1 MAQDQK
7 SLRLFVAAPSDV
19 SKERIWLKEAVEEV
33 NENHGR
39 PLGIHVEV
47 VEWLDVPP
55 LQGNPQE
62 EIYKQFPVDTW
73 DIFVGIL
80 WGRFG
85 QPTTSSAN
93 RIAESGTAD
102 EFYRARKSYFET
114 GKPRVLF
121 YRCIRKPD
129 LEKIDPRQLGKVR
142 HFFQDFE
149 PDGKHPGLVQNY
161 KNKEEFGRHLRT
173 HLGHIVR
180 DAADYF
186 LPSDA
191 KLLTPRTAVT
201 RSSAPKNR
209 TEKVKPPVRAES
221 LEKPL
226 AASENPLLH
235 DIMEKLGRIYNGQH
249 RRPFLHQRVV
259 FEVTAGLWDTP
270 GKECVIHWSLEF
282 APHEH
287 PIFCLQL
294 SLIMS
299 PAQGGMTIPEV
310 TVIDHHGRNL
320 SIEYVPIQD
329 AATPFRRSLLIY
341 FLPELR
347 PGEGPFIIRFRE
359 KGPLQENDLKDIKY
373 AAERVHGAFGQ
384 ILLLLHYP
392 ERVNLDFLADSKS
405 PRGRKMTLSELEE
418 FRPPDGYK
426 TIGWIGRR
434 VRLKNSGW
442 FRVLIR
448 KP

>member
-1 MAQDQK
+1 
-7 SLRLFVAAPSDV
+7 
-19 SKERIWLKEAVEEV
+19 
-33 NENHGR
+33 
-39 PLGIHVEV
+39 VEV
-47 VEWLDVPP
+47 VEWLDAPP

-93 RIAESGTAD
+93 RTAESGTAD

-142 HFFQDFE
+142 QFFQDFE

-161 KNKEEFGRHLRT
+161 KNKEKFGRHLRT

-180 DAADYF
+180 DAANYF
-186 LPSDA
+186 PTSDA
-191 KLLTPRTAVT
+191 KLRTRRTALAK
-201 RSSAPKNR
+201 SSVS
-209 TEKVKPPVRAES
+209 EKRIDKAEPPVPAQS
-221 LEKPL
+221 FEKPL
-226 AASENPLLH
+226 AASENLLLQ

-249 RRPFLHQRVV
+249 RRPFLHHRVI
-259 FEVTAGLWDTP
+259 FEVTAGLWDNP
-270 GKECVIHWSLEF
+270 RKECVIHWSLEF
-282 APHEH
+282 APHKD

-310 TVIDHHGRNL
+310 TVIDHRGRNL

-329 AATPFRRSLLIY
+329 AAKPFRRSFLIF

-359 KGPLQENDLKDIKY
+359 KGPLQENDLKNIQY

-392 ERVNLDFLADSKS
+392 KRVDRDFLADPES
-405 PRGRKMTLSELEE
+405 PRGRKMRPSELEE
-418 FRPPDGYK
+418 FRSPDGYK

-434 VRLKNSGW
+434 VRLKHSGW
-442 FRVLIR
+442 FRVLIH
-448 KP
+448 KNKT